1 MSNEAIRIRPFH
13 RAPIRRAAVTGLFA
27 LWLAPLPADPQAC
40 GAECRCGQA
49 CQTEAPGRVA
59 AEPAKEDRGA

>member
-27 LWLAPLPADPQAC
+27 LWLAPLPADAQVC
-40 GAECRCGQA
+40 GAETCT
-49 CQTEAPGRVA
+49 TEAAGRVMPA
-59 AEPAKEDRGA
+59 AKDDTGA

>member
-27 LWLAPLPADPQAC
+27 LWLAPLPAEPRAC
-40 GAECRCGQA
+40 APDCGCADNCR
-49 CQTEAPGRVA
+49 TEAPGRVA
-59 AEPAKEDRGA
+59 AATPKEQEPG